1 MIEALFILFI
11 LQFSNYMPNILGDK
25 PIKGKL
31 NNLLTNNVYTLN
43 IMLLFLIYFSVKG
56 IEDTEN
62 NIYIKLKNTL
72 IIWVI
77 YLVYIKLPITFNII
91 VFIEFLFLYLIDEYN
106 THHLHIDH
114 SEFFDKN
121 VDEIRNIIKI
131 IIGITMAIGIYI
143 KPPKINHFKDLL
155 KNM

>member
-25 PIKGKL
+25 PIPGKI
-31 NNLLTNNVYTLN
+31 NSLLTGDIYVLN

-62 NIYIKLKNTL
+62 NIYTKLKNTF
-72 IIWVI
+72 IIWII
-77 YLVYIKLPITFNII
+77 YLIYIKLPLNFNII
-91 VFIEFLFLYLIDEYN
+91 VFIEFLCLYLLDEYN
-106 THHLHIDH
+106 THHLHVEH
-114 SEFFDKN
+114 NEFMDKN
-121 VDEIRNIIKI
+121 IDNIRNFLKI
-131 IIGITMAIGIYI
+131 LIGITMAIGLYI
-143 KPPKINHFKDLL
+143 KPPKIKQFKDIL